1 MLLFDEESFDDDG
14 VLLIPELAVVRI
26 LLLLLFDVEADV
38 DDGVLRFD
46 DDDARSPVVAG
57 GGVGAKGSCL
67 VLSAETSLT
76 FLIIIPVDGFFGG
89 FWPAVV
95 GGENIIIVL

>member
-26 LLLLLFDVEADV
+26 LFE